1 MLILLFSGFPEE
13 FDMPQLDPMLTM
25 FYRYWETQ
33 CGSRAL
39 PRRSD
44 IDPAD
49 IPALLPHLQLID
61 VIADGRF
68 RFRLVGTAIVT
79 AFGGELTGR
88 YFDEVMTPA
97 RLALAARHY
106 HVVCETKRPVYV
118 RAAYST
124 SRNGDIVAS
133 RVIAPLSADGVSVN
147 MVMALQTFDYGTLLH
162 SSIDAGAN
170 VGASAN
176 ASIPLPVGTELTPH
190 LVFGDSGTAPLT
202 SGATSARR

>member
-1 MLILLFSGFPEE
+1 MLILLFAGFLEE

-33 CGSRAL
+33 RGSRAM

-49 IPALLPHLQLID
+49 IPALLPHLQLVD
-61 VIADGRF
+61 VTDEGRF

-97 RLALAARHY
+97 RLAVAVGHY
-106 HVVCETKRPVYV
+106 RLVCQSRRPVYI
-118 RAAYST
+118 RAAYNT

-133 RVIAPLSADGVSVN
+133 RVIAPLSPDGVEVN
-147 MVMALQTFDYGTLLH
+147 RVMALQAFDYRTLPH
-162 SSIDAGAN
+162 ASIDAGAN
-170 VGASAN
+170 VGADAN
-176 ASIPLPVGTELTPH
+176 VVIPLPAGTELTPF
-190 LVFGDSGTAPLT
+190 VAFGDAGTAPLT
-202 SGATSARR
+202 SRATSARR